1 MKLYPNCA
9 YLQHT
14 YSNLLLDINHLTQS
28 LFHNRLLN
36 IPVTHANGHFSELMG
51 YEKVKQETQYSTEY
65 TM

>member
-1 MKLYPNCA
+1 
-9 YLQHT
+9 
-14 YSNLLLDINHLTQS
+14 
-28 LFHNRLLN
+28 LLN